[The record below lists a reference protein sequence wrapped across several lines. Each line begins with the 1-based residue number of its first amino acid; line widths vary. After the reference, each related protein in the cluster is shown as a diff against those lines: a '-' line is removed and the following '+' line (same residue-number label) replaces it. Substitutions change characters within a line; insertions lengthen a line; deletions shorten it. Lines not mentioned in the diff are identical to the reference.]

1 MTRAEPVPQDQPG
14 PVLLVPGYG
23 GRVASLDPI
32 AAALRSQG
40 RAVTV
45 VGLVGDGTGD
55 LDAQADHLADVAD
68 QVLQASGAPSVD
80 VVGYSA
86 GGVVVRL
93 WVRDHGGD
101 TQARRVLTLGS
112 PQHGTSVAALG
123 AEVAG
128 GCPTACEQLLPD
140 SALLRRLNAGDETP
154 EGPAWA
160 TVRSDDDQVVTPDDL
175 GRPRRG
181 AEPPGPGPLPRRRTT
196 PHGGLPGDPVVLAS
210 LCPRCSEPAPRLRP
224 RPAAADV
231 AGFPTLDRPE
241 RRSRPRSRQR
251 VSENRQERR
260 GPPQSST
267 SEVAKFAQA
276 ARPKAIR

>member
-1 MTRAEPVPQDQPG
+1 MLDALSPQRRRLVLGVGVVVGLLVLALVVTLVVRSLTRGGPVPQDRPG

-23 GRVASLDPI
+23 GRTASLDPL
-32 AAALRSQG
+32 AAMLRGEG
-40 RAVTV
+40 RDVTV
-45 VGLVGDGTGD
+45 VSLVGDGTGD

-68 QVLQASGAPSVD
+68 EVLTASGAPSVD

-101 TQARRVLTLGS
+101 AQARRVLTLGS

-154 EGPAWA
+154 AGPAWV
-160 TVRSDDDQVVTPDDL
+160 TVRSDADQVVTPTASAALDGALNLRVQDL
-175 GRPRRG
+175 CPS
-181 AEPPGPGPLPRRRTT
+181 ATT
-196 PHGGLPGDPVVLAS
+196 PHGGLPGDPVVLAALS
-210 LCPRCSEPAPRLRP
+210 TVLGVAAPTAPAP
-224 RPAAADV
+224 V
-231 AGFPTLDRPE
+231 CG
-241 RRSRPRSRQR
+241 
-251 VSENRQERR
+251 
-260 GPPQSST
+260 
-267 SEVAKFAQA
+267 
-276 ARPKAIR
+276 

>member
-1 MTRAEPVPQDQPG
+1 MLEALSPQRRRLVLGVVGVVAVLVLALVVTLVVRSLTRDGPVPQDQPG

-23 GRVASLDPI
+23 GRVASLDPL
-32 AAALRSQG
+32 AAALRAEG

-45 VGLVGDGTGD
+45 VDLVGDGTGD
-55 LDAQADHLADVAD
+55 LDVQAEHLADVAD
-68 QVLQASGAPSVD
+68 EVLQASGAPSVD

-140 SALLRRLNAGDETP
+140 SALLRGLNAGDETP
-154 EGPAWA
+154 AGPEWA
-160 TVRSDDDQVVTPDDL
+160 TVRSDDDQVVTPTTSAALDGALNLRVQDL
-175 GRPRRG
+175 CPT
-181 AEPPGPGPLPRRRTT
+181 ATT
-196 PHGGLPGDPVVLAS
+196 PHGGLPGDPVVLAA
-210 LCPRCSEPAPRLRP
+210 LRTVLGVGAPAAPAP
-224 RPAAADV
+224 
-231 AGFPTLDRPE
+231 GC
-241 RRSRPRSRQR
+241 
-251 VSENRQERR
+251 
-260 GPPQSST
+260 G
-267 SEVAKFAQA
+267 
-276 ARPKAIR
+276 